1 MFDNISYTLEK
12 YYMNIYKYVI
22 DININIKFSIYN
34 TSIYLPDP

>member
-1 MFDNISYTLEK
+1 MFDNISYKLEK